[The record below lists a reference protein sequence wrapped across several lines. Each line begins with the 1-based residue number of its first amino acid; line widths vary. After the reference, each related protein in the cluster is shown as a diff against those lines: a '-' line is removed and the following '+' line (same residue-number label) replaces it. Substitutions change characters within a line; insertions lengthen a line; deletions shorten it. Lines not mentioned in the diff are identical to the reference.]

1 VAAKEVE
8 LDDVDLE
15 ILEHVFDEDMIDS
28 LCEEFEQ
35 ERIKL
40 LMEKLEI
47 EFPEDIF
54 PSEEET

>member
-8 LDDVDLE
+8 LDDVDME

-35 ERIKL
+35 EQVKL
-40 LMEKLEI
+40 LMEKLEV
-47 EFPEDIF
+47 EFPEDVF
-54 PSEEET
+54 PSEED